1 MRKVLVVDDEA
12 IQRRVLGKMIR
23 EAMPDYE
30 VFEASNGKSA
40 LEVMSNESIEIVF
53 TDIRMPIM
61 DGFDFIEQINEIHRD
76 IKVIVLSGYRFFEY
90 AQKALR
96 LGAFDYLLKPIK
108 QDSIAELLRKLEK
121 ISEDESKAK
130 LQIDGSRTVYF
141 EHLLNNLV
149 GGNISESHLSELKDM
164 FHFNAYGM
172 AILFKFEKE
181 ILDENSKKQMFGI
194 VQNEFSGLANVGSF
208 VSKEQANQFVTIVTL
223 EQDMQIELNDI
234 LNRIDAKFKSK
245 VIYPKFIGVGKKYV
259 NIMESASN
267 SYVEAQ
273 LAVQAGFFID
283 NKLIIDFTDVEHKR
297 TKSRVDLVKEI
308 DLLKNAIR
316 KGNEDLLTTEVCKL
330 FNLDLDKGIP
340 QLEPWKKL
348 YINVLY
354 QVFPL
359 TKEFV
364 DDETYTRNIF
374 HAEQKFLKAN
384 HIFDFQEEFLQQMI
398 DCMKLIQSVR
408 GNKHSNL
415 VENCISYI
423 EKHFSEE
430 ISLESEAQRLF
441 ISPNYLSQ
449 LVKKQL
455 DTSVTKY
462 VLKTRIKHAREL
474 LKNTDMRVYEVSLKV
489 GYKDEKYFH
498 RVFKNQIGFT
508 PEEYRRN
515 SQIFNIGQNG

>member
-1 MRKVLVVDDEA
+1 MRKVLVIDDEA

-23 EAMPDYE
+23 EAMPSYE
-30 VFEASNGKSA
+30 VFEASNGKAA

-61 DGFDFIEQINEIHRD
+61 DGFEFVEQMNGIHKD

-108 QDSIAELLRKLEK
+108 QESIAELLRKLEK

-149 GGNISESHLSELKDM
+149 GNNISEQHLSEITDM
-164 FHFNAYGM
+164 FHFRGYGM
-172 AILFKFEKE
+172 AILYKLEKE
-181 ILDENSKKQMFGI
+181 ILDENIKKELFDI
-194 VQNEFSGLANVGSF
+194 VQAEFSGFANVGSF
-208 VSKEQANQFVTIVTL
+208 VAKDQANQFVTIVTM
-223 EQDMQIELNDI
+223 EQNMQIGINEI
-234 LNRIDAKFKSK
+234 LNRIDAKFKGK
-245 VIYPKFIGVGKKYV
+245 GIYTKFFGIGKQYI
-259 NIMESASN
+259 NILQFASH

-273 LAVQAGFFID
+273 LAVQAGFFIEG
-283 NKLIIDFTDVEHKR
+283 NKIINFSDVERKR
-297 TKSRVDLVKEI
+297 TKSRMDLTKEI
-308 DLLKNAIR
+308 ELLQNAIR
-316 KGNEDLLTTEVCKL
+316 KGNEDLLVTEVCKL
-330 FNLDLDKGIP
+330 FNLDLDNGIP
-340 QLEPWKKL
+340 HLESWKKL
-348 YINVLY
+348 FINVLY

-364 DDETYTRNIF
+364 DDETYNRNIF
-374 HAEQKFLKAN
+374 TAEQKLLKAT
-384 HIFDFQEEFLQQMI
+384 HVFGFQEEFLQQMI
-398 DCMKLIQSVR
+398 DCTKLIQSVR

-415 VENCISYI
+415 VDNCISYI
-423 EKHFSEE
+423 DKHFAEE

-462 VLKTRIKHAREL
+462 VLKTRIKHARDL
-474 LKNTDMRVYEVSLKV
+474 LKNTDLRVYEVSLKV

-498 RVFKNQIGFT
+498 RVFKNQMGFT

-515 SQIFNIGQNG
+515 SQIYNIGQNG